1 MLRKP
6 RSVQLADNEILLIHL
21 GGLGDVC
28 LSESAF
34 LSLRNHFGN
43 TIVAVGTKRFF
54 HLFPGYFLRIH
65 GVESRHWLYLF
76 SEEAT
81 VIKWKRVIFIGKDR
95 EGKLRRRWQGISLDP
110 MIFID
115 MYPENQ
121 FGVRSF
127 EFGVQP
133 ETAPDNISHIAWR
146 MAQSDEEKQVMHVEE
161 HQLAQLAQFNIE
173 PVKKEIPWRKSPRV
187 ILYPEKGFEKKK
199 WELENF
205 VTLYGSLRSKGVQ
218 AQIMIPAGL
227 QVDMPGAISI
237 DDLNDVRSF
246 FEAGGVFVSNDS
258 GMAHLAGASGLFT
271 ITIFTDYDPRVWHPR
286 GTNVSLKRGKD
297 PVDCNVIET
306 IILNVI

>member
-81 VIKWKRVIFIGKDR
+81 GIKWKRVIFIGKDR

-115 MYPENQ
+115 MYPEKEVGGQ
-121 FGVRSF
+121 GPGVRA
-127 EFGVQP
+127 
-133 ETAPDNISHIAWR
+133 TN
-146 MAQSDEEKQVMHVEE
+146 DENERVHVEE
-161 HQLAQLAQFNIE
+161 YQLSQLEQYGIMAT
-173 PVKKEIPWRKSPRV
+173 KREIRRRRAPRV
-187 ILYPEKGFEKKK
+187 ILYPEKGFEKEK

-227 QVDMPGAISI
+227 QADVPGAISI

-246 FEAGGVFVSNDS
+246 FETGGVFVSNDS

-271 ITIFTDYDPRVWHPR
+271 ITVFTDYDPRVWHPR